1 MKKLCVI
8 EDNYGILFN
17 HRRVSR
23 DRLMNEKILE
33 IVGSNKLYISPF
45 STSLFNTK
53 ENIIIDEDY
62 LEHAGDND
70 YCFVED
76 KELLAYKDKIN
87 MFYLFHWNRH
97 YPSDFSLDYQPSLD
111 MHLIDSIEFAG
122 SSHDDILLEVFEK

>member
-1 MKKLCVI
+1 MKIICVI

-87 MFYLFHWNRH
+87 M
-97 YPSDFSLDYQPSLD
+97 
-111 MHLIDSIEFAG
+111 
-122 SSHDDILLEVFEK
+122 

>member
-1 MKKLCVI
+1 MKILCVI
-8 EDNYGILFN
+8 EDNGGILFN

-23 DRLMNEKILE
+23 DRILIEKVLE
-33 IVGSNKLYISPF
+33 IVGNEKLYISPF
-45 STSLFNTK
+45 SVSLFENR
-53 ENIIIDEDY
+53 ENIIIDDDY
-62 LEHAGDND
+62 LEHAQEND

-97 YPSDFSLDYQPSLD
+97 YPSDFSLDYLPENA
-111 MHLIDSIEFAG
+111 MHLRDSMEFVG